1 MMKKSV
7 LAVGLS
13 VAMLAACGEKE
24 VVQKEKPKAQQT
36 TAKTEQP
43 KDEQTR
49 MMKSFERR
57 TKEIKEYFG
66 GTVTAGE
73 FKKENNLYVL
83 YVFVDKTAL
92 SNADE
97 GLRENFGYRTR
108 TKLKDAVAQSGLQEY
123 GKTTIRYFTSDNKT
137 EIEFE

>member
-13 VAMLAACGEKE
+13 VVMLAACGEKE
-24 VVQKEKPKAQQT
+24 IVQKEQPKTQLT
-36 TAKTEQP
+36 TAKTEQL

-49 MMKSFERR
+49 MVKSVERR
-57 TKEIKEYFG
+57 TKEIIEYFG
-66 GTVTAGE
+66 GIVTAVE
-73 FKKENNLYVL
+73 LNKENNLYVL

-97 GLRENFGYRTR
+97 GLRKNFGYRTR

-123 GKTTIRYFTSDNKT
+123 DKTTIRYFTSDGKT

>member
-1 MMKKSV
+1 MKRSV

-13 VAMLAACGEKE
+13 VVMLAACSEKE
-24 VVQKEKPKAQQT
+24 IVQKEQPKTQLT

-49 MMKSFERR
+49 MVKSVERR
-57 TKEIKEYFG
+57 TKEIIEYFG
-66 GTVTAGE
+66 GIVTAVE
-73 FKKENNLYVL
+73 LNKVNNLYVL

-97 GLRENFGYRTR
+97 GLRKNFGYRTR
-108 TKLKDAVAQSGLQEY
+108 TKLKDAVAQSCLQEY
-123 GKTTIRYFTSDNKT
+123 GKTTIRYFTSDGKT

>member
-7 LAVGLS
+7 LVVGLS
-13 VAMLAACGEKE
+13 VVMLAGCGEKE
-24 VVQKEKPKAQQT
+24 MVQKDQPKTQQT
-36 TAKTEQP
+36 TVKTEQP

-49 MMKSFERR
+49 MTKSIERR
-57 TKEIKEYFG
+57 TKEIIEYFG
-66 GTVTAGE
+66 GTVTAVE
-73 FKKENNLYVL
+73 LNKENNLYVL

-97 GLRENFGYRTR
+97 GLRKNFGYRTR

-123 GKTTIRYFTSDNKT
+123 EKTTIRYFTSDGKT

>member
-73 FKKENNLYVL
+73 LKKKITCMSYMFSL
-83 YVFVDKTAL
+83 
-92 SNADE
+92 
-97 GLRENFGYRTR
+97 
-108 TKLKDAVAQSGLQEY
+108 TKQHCQMQTKAY
-123 GKTTIRYFTSDNKT
+123 GKISAT
-137 EIEFE
+137 EREQS

>member
-13 VAMLAACGEKE
+13 VVMLAACGEKE
-24 VVQKEKPKAQQT
+24 IVQKEQPKTQQT
-36 TAKTEQP
+36 TAKTEQL

-49 MMKSFERR
+49 MVKSVERR
-57 TKEIKEYFG
+57 TKEIIEYFG
-66 GTVTAGE
+66 GIVTAVE
-73 FKKENNLYVL
+73 LNKESNLYVL

-97 GLRENFGYRTR
+97 GLRKNFSYR

-123 GKTTIRYFTSDNKT
+123 DKTTIRYFTSDGKT

>member
-13 VAMLAACGEKE
+13 VVMLAACGEKE
-24 VVQKEKPKAQQT
+24 IVQKEQPKTQQT

-49 MMKSFERR
+49 MVKSVERR
-57 TKEIKEYFG
+57 TKEIIEYFG
-66 GTVTAGE
+66 GIVTAVE
-73 FKKENNLYVL
+73 LNKESNLYVL

-97 GLRENFGYRTR
+97 GLRKNFSYR

-123 GKTTIRYFTSDNKT
+123 DKTTIRYFTSDGKT

>member
-13 VAMLAACGEKE
+13 VVMLAACDEKE
-24 VVQKEKPKAQQT
+24 IVQKEQPKTQQT

-49 MMKSFERR
+49 MVKSVERR
-57 TKEIKEYFG
+57 TKEIIEYFG
-66 GTVTAGE
+66 GIVTTVE
-73 FKKENNLYVL
+73 LNKESNLYVL

-97 GLRENFGYRTR
+97 GLRKNFSYRTR

-123 GKTTIRYFTSDNKT
+123 DKTTIRYFTSDGKT

>member
-1 MMKKSV
+1 MKKSV

-13 VAMLAACGEKE
+13 VVMLAACGEKE
-24 VVQKEKPKAQQT
+24 IVQKEQPKTQQT

-49 MMKSFERR
+49 MVKSVERR
-57 TKEIKEYFG
+57 TKEIIEYFG
-66 GTVTAGE
+66 GIVTAVE
-73 FKKENNLYVL
+73 LNKESNLYVL

-97 GLRENFGYRTR
+97 GLRKNFSYR

-123 GKTTIRYFTSDNKT
+123 DKTTIRYFTSDGKT

>member
-1 MMKKSV
+1 MMRKSV
-7 LAVGLS
+7 LAVGFS
-13 VAMLAACGEKE
+13 VVMLAACGEKE

-36 TAKTEQP
+36 TVKTEQP

-66 GTVTAGE
+66 GTVTAIE
-73 FKKENNLYVL
+73 LKRENNLYVV
-83 YVFVDKTAL
+83 YVFVDQTAL

-108 TKLKDAVAQSGLQEY
+108 TKLKDAVAQSGLQVY
-123 GKTTIRYFTSDNKT
+123 NQTTLKYFTSDGKT
-137 EIEFE
+137 EIGFE

>member
-13 VAMLAACGEKE
+13 VVMLAACGEKE
-24 VVQKEKPKAQQT
+24 IVQKEQPKTQQT
-36 TAKTEQP
+36 TAKTEQL

-49 MMKSFERR
+49 MVKSVERR
-57 TKEIKEYFG
+57 TKEIIEYFG
-66 GTVTAGE
+66 GTVTAVE
-73 FKKENNLYVL
+73 FNKENNLYVL

-97 GLRENFGYRTR
+97 GLRKNFGYRTR

-123 GKTTIRYFTSDNKT
+123 GKTNIRYFTSDGKT

>member
-1 MMKKSV
+1 MKKSV

-13 VAMLAACGEKE
+13 VVMLAACGEKE
-24 VVQKEKPKAQQT
+24 IVQKEQPKTQQT
-36 TAKTEQP
+36 TAKTEQL

-49 MMKSFERR
+49 MVKSVERR
-57 TKEIKEYFG
+57 TKEIIEYFG
-66 GTVTAGE
+66 GIVTAVE
-73 FKKENNLYVL
+73 LNKESNLYVL

-97 GLRENFGYRTR
+97 GLRKNFSYR

-123 GKTTIRYFTSDNKT
+123 DKTTIRYFTSDGKT

>member
-1 MMKKSV
+1 MKKSV
-7 LAVGLS
+7 LVVGLS
-13 VAMLAACGEKE
+13 VVMLAGCGEKE
-24 VVQKEKPKAQQT
+24 MVQKDQPKTQQT
-36 TAKTEQP
+36 TVKTEQP

-49 MMKSFERR
+49 MTKSIERR
-57 TKEIKEYFG
+57 TKEIIEYFG
-66 GTVTAGE
+66 GTVTAVE
-73 FKKENNLYVL
+73 LNKENNLYVL

-97 GLRENFGYRTR
+97 GLRKNFGYRTR

-123 GKTTIRYFTSDNKT
+123 EKTTIRYFTSDGKT

>member
-1 MMKKSV
+1 MRKSV

-13 VAMLAACGEKE
+13 VVMLAACGEKE
-24 VVQKEKPKAQQT
+24 AVQEEKPKAQQT

-43 KDEQTR
+43 EDEQTR

-66 GTVTAGE
+66 GTVTAIE
-73 FKKENNLYVL
+73 LKKENNLYVV

-97 GLRENFGYRTR
+97 GLRKNFGYRTR
-108 TKLKDAVAQSGLQEY
+108 TKLKDAVANSGLQGYDE
-123 GKTTIRYFTSDNKT
+123 TAIRYFTSDDKT
-137 EIEFE
+137 EIGFE

>member
-1 MMKKSV
+1 MMKKLV
-7 LAVGLS
+7 LVVGLS
-13 VAMLAACGEKE
+13 VVMLAACGEKE
-24 VVQKEKPKAQQT
+24 MVQKKQPNTQQT
-36 TAKTEQP
+36 TVKTEQP

-49 MMKSFERR
+49 MTKSIERR
-57 TKEIKEYFG
+57 TKEIIEYFG
-66 GTVTAGE
+66 GTVTAVE
-73 FKKENNLYVL
+73 LNKENNLYVL

-97 GLRENFGYRTR
+97 GLRKNFGYRTR

-123 GKTTIRYFTSDNKT
+123 DKTTIRYFTSDGKT

>member
-13 VAMLAACGEKE
+13 VVMLAACGENE
-24 VVQKEKPKAQQT
+24 IVQKEQTKTQQT
-36 TAKTEQP
+36 TAKTEQL

-49 MMKSFERR
+49 MVKSVERR
-57 TKEIKEYFG
+57 TKEIIEYFG
-66 GTVTAGE
+66 GTVTAVE
-73 FKKENNLYVL
+73 LNKENNLYVL

-97 GLRENFGYRTR
+97 GLRKNFGYRTR

-123 GKTTIRYFTSDNKT
+123 GKINIRYFTSDGKT

>member
-1 MMKKSV
+1 MVRKSV

-13 VAMLAACGEKE
+13 VVMLAACGEKE

-43 KDEQTR
+43 KDEQTQ

-66 GTVTAGE
+66 GTVTAIE
-73 FKKENNLYVL
+73 LKKENNLYIV

-108 TKLKDAVAQSGLQEY
+108 TKLKDAVTNSGLQGYDE
-123 GKTTIRYFTSDNKT
+123 TTLRYFTSDDKT
-137 EIEFE
+137 EIGFE